1 MAMGSHKNE
10 TRVMVRG
17 REKERIGKGEKEM
30 GARKTRGKSRHARFF
45 ADVASYG
52 RLKKIIFL
60 ISFYLSLLTFSSI
73 GVRFFV
79 YVFPC

>member
-45 ADVASYG
+45 AD
-52 RLKKIIFL
+52 RLKKIIFS